1 MTDTSCGNLHPMSA
15 TLRKKRSSFLSVTL
29 WGTLWGTLL
38 GALTAVAAPGCGDGA
53 PARDPV
59 PNPKGPEGADAAKDA
74 GKDAKDAKAPLD
86 DDAAAERYLA
96 IKAQLDADPGIAK
109 GPQFPALKAE
119 LEGIANG
126 APGKPMRA
134 NAALL
139 LGSMLEARGDHQKA
153 AGYYQH
159 AATLVPDDAG
169 PHMAL
174 AVANAAAGDLA
185 AAAKAQDEA
194 AKLDPDNLENWLAL
208 GELRLRAGDPDG
220 AGQAYVAY
228 ELRRKG
234 LIDGLTLHDATGAP
248 VVSAEERIGCAES
261 LAAAADQGTGYAL
274 IYALRRD
281 PDPKVRAT
289 VAGVMGL
296 QRLDMFVP
304 VLQTQATQ
312 ETDPDAKAAV
322 AEALAEI
329 ARDPVKIEP
338 TERPRLPGDDPRATQ
353 GELPRAATAPTELT
367 DEGTLAPA
375 GAAPGADAKAPTG
388 AAPAGET
395 KAGEVK
401 APAPRGP
408 EPGAAPPSG
417 AAPEAPAGEPAGS
430 ASR

>member
-15 TLRKKRSSFLSVTL
+15 SLRRQRNSFLLALVV
-29 WGTLWGTLL
+29 GAL
-38 GALTAVAAPGCGDGA
+38 GAAVAPACGSGA
-53 PARDPV
+53 PDREPV
-59 PNPKGPEGADAAKDA
+59 PNPKAAAEAGAGEAGAGEAGAGEADA
-74 GKDAKDAKAPLD
+74 GKDAKASAKAPLD

-96 IKAQLDADPGIAK
+96 IKAQLEADPGIAK
-109 GPQFPALKAE
+109 GDQFPGLRAE

-126 APGKPMRA
+126 AQAKPMRA

-139 LGSMLEARGDHQKA
+139 LGSMFEARGDHTKA

-174 AVANAAAGDLA
+174 AVANAAAGDFA

-208 GELRLRAGDPDG
+208 GELRMRAGDQDG
-220 AGQAYVAY
+220 AGKAYVAY

-234 LIDGLTLHDATGAP
+234 LIDGLTLHDATGTP
-248 VVSAEERIGCAES
+248 VVSVEERIGCAES
-261 LAAAADQGTGYAL
+261 LAAAADQGTGFAL

-289 VAGVMGL
+289 VAGVMGI
-296 QRLDMFVP
+296 QRLDMFAP
-304 VLQTQATQ
+304 VLQTQAAQ

-329 ARDPVKIEP
+329 ARDPVKIEA
-338 TERPRLPGDDPRATQ
+338 TERPRLPGDDPRAAE

-367 DEGTLAPA
+367 EASTLAPA
-375 GAAPGADAKAPTG
+375 GASTPAPAGG
-388 AAPAGET
+388 AAP
-395 KAGEVK
+395 KQ
-401 APAPRGP
+401 
-408 EPGAAPPSG
+408 
-417 AAPEAPAGEPAGS
+417 
-430 ASR
+430 

>member
-15 TLRKKRSSFLSVTL
+15 NLRQQRSSFLSVA
-29 WGTLWGTLL
+29 LL
-38 GALTAVAAPGCGDGA
+38 GALVGALGAVATPGCGGGA

-59 PNPKGPEGADAAKDA
+59 PNPKGGPNPKEAPSPAGTKPEGADA
-74 GKDAKDAKAPLD
+74 GKDAKAPLD
-86 DDAAAERYLA
+86 DDAAADRYLA

-109 GPQFPALKAE
+109 GPQFPALRAE

-139 LGSMLEARGDHQKA
+139 LGSMLEARGDHAKA

-174 AVANAAAGDLA
+174 AVANAAAGDFK

-194 AKLDPDNLENWLAL
+194 AKLDPDNLESWLAL
-208 GELRLRAGDPDG
+208 GELRMRAGDPDG
-220 AGQAYVAY
+220 AAQAYVAY

-234 LIDGLTLHDATGAP
+234 LIDGLTLHDATGTP

-274 IYALRRD
+274 VYALRRD

-289 VAGVMGL
+289 VAGVMGI

-304 VLQTQATQ
+304 VLQTQATE
-312 ETDPDAKAAV
+312 ETDPDVKAAV

-338 TERPRLPGDDPRATQ
+338 TERPRLPGDDPRATE
-353 GELPRAATAPTELT
+353 GELPRAATAPAELT
-367 DEGTLAPA
+367 DASTL
-375 GAAPGADAKAPTG
+375 
-388 AAPAGET
+388 
-395 KAGEVK
+395 
-401 APAPRGP
+401 
-408 EPGAAPPSG
+408 
-417 AAPEAPAGEPAGS
+417 APAGEPAGS
-430 ASR
+430 APR